1 MMPDPET
8 IKLDQY
14 LKLVG
19 AVQSGGQAKGLIQD
33 GHVEVN
39 QTVETRRGRKLVS
52 GDIVTV
58 AEETYTVELTQT
70 DSLP

>member
-19 AVQSGGQAKGLIQD
+19 AVQSGGQAKEIIQA
-33 GHVEVN
+33 GFVKVN
-39 QTVETRRGRKLVS
+39 HTVETRRGRKLVS
-52 GDIVTV
+52 GDVVT
-58 AEETYTVELTQT
+58 AGEETFTVELTPT
-70 DSLP
+70 DS